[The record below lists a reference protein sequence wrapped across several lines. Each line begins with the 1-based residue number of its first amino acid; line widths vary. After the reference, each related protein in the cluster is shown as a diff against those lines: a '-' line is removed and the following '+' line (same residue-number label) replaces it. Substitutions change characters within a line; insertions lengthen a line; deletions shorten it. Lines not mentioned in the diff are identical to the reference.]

1 MTTDELIRQFHHDL
15 WGAGDIT
22 AIDRFVA
29 PDAVTVMTGF
39 AGSTVDVL
47 RDDVER
53 YVGAFDQ
60 VTTEI
65 LDLIVDGDRAAMWWQ
80 TSGRHVGPYGDI
92 APEPTGA
99 RITMEGVDFI
109 TVRDGTI
116 VEVRSSWDAATVYR
130 QFGLLPPGL

>member
-1 MTTDELIRQFHHDL
+1 M
-15 WGAGDIT
+15 
-22 AIDRFVA
+22 
-29 PDAVTVMTGF
+29 
-39 AGSTVDVL
+39 
-47 RDDVER
+47 
-53 YVGAFDQ
+53 
-60 VTTEI
+60 
-65 LDLIVDGDRAAMWWQ
+65 IVDGDRAAMWWQ